1 MDLQA
6 GADFRSKAAQSPPQD
21 TSMKMHL
28 DRAVERFGGIGWFQG
43 ISRDIVLGVSEDPR
57 VDV

>member
-1 MDLQA
+1 
-6 GADFRSKAAQSPPQD
+6 
-21 TSMKMHL
+21 MKMHL